1 MSWTAA
7 HPSSPDG
14 PEDVRMTGGEAVVRS
29 LAANG
34 VQVVFGIPGTH
45 NLPIYDHLTRYG
57 ITHVTT
63 RHEQGA
69 GYAADAFA
77 RVTGRVGVVVT
88 TTGPALLNAAAAAG
102 QAYSDSVPVLV
113 ISPGMPLTHPGA
125 FTGELHEAKDQ
136 RAAMAG
142 VVAHSRRAS
151 CAADADALVARCI
164 ASCTTG
170 RPRPEHLEIPLD
182 VLASEGPVPAHPA
195 RAPQRPPMGTDA
207 DLVTRAAS
215 LLASARR
222 PALVLGG
229 GARGAR
235 RALTGLAE
243 RLGALVVTSANGK
256 GVMDETHPLSLGVG
270 LHLARVQRWLAEC
283 DVVLA
288 VGTELAASDFW
299 REPPCVGDRLVRI
312 DIDPAQMVRSQR
324 ADVALIGDAA
334 AYVDALMKELA
345 ARGEDAGGTV
355 PSLELAFGDVRA
367 ECRAEA
373 AALGARWQPF
383 LDVVRRSCPADTIF
397 TSDSAMA
404 CYYGALGNLAITEE
418 GRFLHPTGFGT
429 LGYALPAGV
438 GAKAAAPDRP
448 VVALSGDGGFQFSLQ
463 ELATASELGCPVV
476 VIVFDNG
483 GYGEIRAE
491 MEARPGRAPLGVD
504 LKSPDLVHLA
514 AAYGQHGVV
523 ADSPD
528 TLAASLTEA
537 LARSCVTLIQVPEPT
552 R

>member
-1 MSWTAA
+1 MS
-7 HPSSPDG
+7 
-14 PEDVRMTGGEAVVRS
+14 GGEAVVRA

-34 VQVVFGIPGTH
+34 VRVVFGIPGTH
-45 NLPIYDHLTRYG
+45 NLPIYDHLTSYG

-77 RVTGRVGVVVT
+77 RVTGQVGVVVT

-102 QAYSDSVPVLV
+102 QSYSDSVPVLV
-113 ISPGMPLTHPGA
+113 VSPGMPLTHPGA

-136 RAAMAG
+136 QAAMAG

-151 CAADADALVARCI
+151 CPADADALVAQCI
-164 ASCTTG
+164 ASCTAG
-170 RPRPEHLEIPLD
+170 RPRPDHLEIPLD
-182 VLASEGPVPAHPA
+182 VLASEGAVPAQPA
-195 RAPQRPPMGTDA
+195 LAPRRPAMVPDP
-207 DLVTRAAS
+207 DLVTLGAS

-222 PALVLGG
+222 PGLVLGG

-235 RALTGLAE
+235 SALASLAE

-256 GVMDETHPLSLGVG
+256 GVIPETHPLSLGVG

-299 REPPCVGDRLVRI
+299 REPPRVGGRLVRI
-312 DIDPAQMVRSQR
+312 DVDPAQMVRAQR
-324 ADVALIGDAA
+324 ADVALVGDAA
-334 AYVDALMKELA
+334 VYAEALVKELGTA
-345 ARGEDAGGTV
+345 AKDSPGFVVD
-355 PSLELAFGDVRA
+355 DVRA

-429 LGYALPAGV
+429 LGYALPAAV
-438 GAKAAAPDRP
+438 GAGVAAPDRP

-463 ELATASELGCPVV
+463 ELGTASALGRPIV

-504 LKSPDLVHLA
+504 LASPDLVHLA

-523 ADSPD
+523 AESPG
-528 TLAASLTEA
+528 TLATSLTEA
-537 LARSCVTLIQVPEPT
+537 LSRLCVTLIQVPEPT

>member
-1 MSWTAA
+1 
-7 HPSSPDG
+7 
-14 PEDVRMTGGEAVVRS
+14 MTGGEAVVRA

-34 VQVVFGIPGTH
+34 VRVAFGIPGTH
-45 NLPIYDHLTRYG
+45 NLPIYDHLTNYG
-57 ITHVTT
+57 IAHVTT

-77 RVTGRVGVVVT
+77 RVTGRVGVVIT

-102 QAYSDSVPVLV
+102 QAYSDSVPVLIV
-113 ISPGMPLTHPGA
+113 SPGMPLTHPGA

-142 VVAHSRRAS
+142 IVAHSRRAS
-151 CAADADALVARCI
+151 CPADADALVAQCI

-182 VLASEGPVPAHPA
+182 VLASEGAVPAQPA
-195 RAPQRPPMGTDA
+195 LAPRRPAMVTDA
-207 DLVTRAAS
+207 DLVTRGAS
-215 LLASARR
+215 LLGSARR
-222 PALVLGG
+222 PGLVLGG
-229 GARGAR
+229 GARGAQ

-256 GVMDETHPLSLGVG
+256 GIIDEMHPLSLGVG

-288 VGTELAASDFW
+288 VGTEFAASDFW
-299 REPPCVGDRLVRI
+299 REPPRVGGRLVRI
-312 DIDPAQMVRSQR
+312 DVDAAQMVRAQR
-324 ADVALIGDAA
+324 ADVALVGDAA
-334 AYVDALMKELA
+334 AYVEALVKELSA
-345 ARGEDAGGTV
+345 TGEHAGGAV
-355 PSLELAFGDVRA
+355 PSPEFAVDDVRA

-373 AALGARWQPF
+373 AALGGRWQPF

-429 LGYALPAGV
+429 LGYALPAAV
-438 GAKAAAPDRP
+438 GAKVAASDRP

-463 ELATASELGCPVV
+463 ELATASELNRSLV

-491 MEARPGRAPLGVD
+491 MEARPGRVPLGVD
-504 LKSPDLVHLA
+504 LTSPDLVHLA

-528 TLAASLTEA
+528 TLATSLSEA
-537 LARSCVTLIQVPEPT
+537 LARPCVTLIQIPEPT

>member
-1 MSWTAA
+1 MS
-7 HPSSPDG
+7 
-14 PEDVRMTGGEAVVRS
+14 GGEAVVRA

-34 VQVVFGIPGTH
+34 VRVVFGIPGTH
-45 NLPIYDHLTRYG
+45 NLPIYDHLTSYG

-77 RVTGRVGVVVT
+77 RVTGQVGVVVT

-102 QAYSDSVPVLV
+102 QSYSDSVPVLV
-113 ISPGMPLTHPGA
+113 VSPGMPLIHPGTFA
-125 FTGELHEAKDQ
+125 GELHEAKDQ
-136 RAAMAG
+136 QAAMAG

-151 CAADADALVARCI
+151 CPADADALVAQCI
-164 ASCTTG
+164 ASCTAG

-182 VLASEGPVPAHPA
+182 VLASEGAVPAQPA
-195 RAPQRPPMGTDA
+195 LAPRQPAMVPDP
-207 DLVTRAAS
+207 DLVTLGAS

-222 PALVLGG
+222 PGLVLGG

-235 RALTGLAE
+235 SALASLAE

-256 GVMDETHPLSLGVG
+256 GVIPETHPLSLGVG

-299 REPPCVGDRLVRI
+299 REPPRVGGRLVRI
-312 DIDPAQMVRSQR
+312 DVDPAQMVRAQR
-324 ADVALIGDAA
+324 ADVALVGDAA
-334 AYVDALMKELA
+334 AYAEALVKELA
-345 ARGEDAGGTV
+345 TATAATEDAGAAASPRFV
-355 PSLELAFGDVRA
+355 VDDVRA

-404 CYYGALGNLAITEE
+404 CYYGALGNLAISEE

-429 LGYALPAGV
+429 LGYALPAAV
-438 GAKAAAPDRP
+438 GAGVAAPDRP

-463 ELATASELGCPVV
+463 ELGTASALGRPIV

-504 LKSPDLVHLA
+504 LASPDLVHLA

-523 ADSPD
+523 AESPG
-528 TLAASLTEA
+528 TLATSLTEA
-537 LARSCVTLIQVPEPT
+537 LSRLCVTLIQVPEPT

>member
-1 MSWTAA
+1 MS
-7 HPSSPDG
+7 
-14 PEDVRMTGGEAVVRS
+14 GGEAVVRA

-34 VQVVFGIPGTH
+34 VRVVFGIPGTH
-45 NLPIYDHLTRYG
+45 NLPIYDHLTSYG

-77 RVTGRVGVVVT
+77 RVTGQVGVVVT

-102 QAYSDSVPVLV
+102 QSYSDSVPVLV
-113 ISPGMPLTHPGA
+113 VSPGMPLTHPGA

-136 RAAMAG
+136 QAAMAG

-151 CAADADALVARCI
+151 CPADADALVAQCI
-164 ASCTTG
+164 ASCTAG
-170 RPRPEHLEIPLD
+170 RPRPDHLEIPLD
-182 VLASEGPVPAHPA
+182 VLASEGAVPAQPA
-195 RAPQRPPMGTDA
+195 LAPRQPAMVPDP
-207 DLVTRAAS
+207 DLVTLGAS

-222 PALVLGG
+222 PGLVLGG

-235 RALTGLAE
+235 SALASLAE

-256 GVMDETHPLSLGVG
+256 GVIPETHPLSLGVG

-299 REPPCVGDRLVRI
+299 REPPRVGGRLVRI
-312 DIDPAQMVRSQR
+312 DVDPAQMVRAQR
-324 ADVALIGDAA
+324 ADVALVGDAA
-334 AYVDALMKELA
+334 VYAEALVKELGTA
-345 ARGEDAGGTV
+345 AKDSPGFVVD
-355 PSLELAFGDVRA
+355 DVRA

-404 CYYGALGNLAITEE
+404 CYYGALGNLAIGEE

-429 LGYALPAGV
+429 LGYALPAAV
-438 GAKAAAPDRP
+438 GAGVAAPDRP

-463 ELATASELGCPVV
+463 ELGTASALGRAIV

-504 LKSPDLVHLA
+504 LESPDLVHLA

-523 ADSPD
+523 ADSPG

-537 LARSCVTLIQVPEPT
+537 LSRPCVTLVQVPEPT